1 MSMLD
6 PRVQLI
12 ALSGALD
19 LATERRLRADVS
31 QAAGDPS
38 RGLVV
43 DLRGVTFMESST
55 LAVLVHADQQFRRQG
70 RVLACVVRQGAVER
84 LLDATG
90 LRHALAVF
98 DTPENAVAH
107 VLHMNA

>member
-1 MSMLD
+1 MGD
-6 PRVQLI
+6 PRVQSI

-38 RGLVV
+38 RGLVI

-55 LAVLVHADQQFRRQG
+55 LAVLVHADRQFRRQG
-70 RVLACVVRQGAVER
+70 RVLACVVRQGPVER
-84 LLDATG
+84 LLDVSG
-90 LRHALAVF
+90 LRQTLAVF
-98 DTPENAVAH
+98 ETPEEAAAH
-107 VLHMNA
+107 VVRTNV

>member
-12 ALSGALD
+12 AVSGALD
-19 LATERRLRADVS
+19 LATERRLHTDVS

-38 RGLVV
+38 RGLVI
-43 DLRGVTFMESST
+43 DLRGATFMDSST
-55 LAVLVHADQQFRRQG
+55 LAVLVHADRHSNAKAADSSR
-70 RVLACVVRQGAVER
+70 VRQGAVER
-84 LLDATG
+84 LLEATR

-98 DTPENAVAH
+98 ETPEAAVAH
-107 VLHMNA
+107 VLRNNA

>member
-1 MSMLD
+1 MLD

-38 RGLVV
+38 SGLVI

-70 RVLACVVRQGAVER
+70 RMLACVVRQGPVSL

-90 LRHALAVF
+90 LRHQLAVF
-98 DTPENAVAH
+98 DTPEAAASH
-107 VLHMNA
+107 VLQTNN